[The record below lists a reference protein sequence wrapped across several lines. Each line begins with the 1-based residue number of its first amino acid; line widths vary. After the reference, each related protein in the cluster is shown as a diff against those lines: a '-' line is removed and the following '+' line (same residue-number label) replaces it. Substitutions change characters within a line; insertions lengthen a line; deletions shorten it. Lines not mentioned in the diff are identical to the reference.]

1 MTVYQHLGHRQAVV
15 ILVTISALVLGV
27 FAGMQLLPHLNPR
40 WARLE
45 VLAVIGAPLF
55 VVVRLANSQ
64 LLRCPRCDAD
74 LSKRTTAILLKE
86 LHACPQCGASFAD
99 QK

>member
-1 MTVYQHLGHRQAVV
+1 MTVYQHLVRRQVV
-15 ILVTISALVLGV
+15 ELLVTMSALVLGV
-27 FAGMQLLPHLNPR
+27 FAGVQLFPYLNPR

-55 VVVRLANSQ
+55 VVVRFANSR

-86 LHACPQCGASFAD
+86 LHACPQCGAKFAD